1 MNNSISITLMVSG
14 IVTLIVFVILF
25 KRDRSKRLELVFS
38 LLLSFVFFIA
48 SIWVDN
54 LSNKTEQSISESL
67 TSTSPVE
74 QSSHEKTSP
83 DPTDYQKDP
92 METSIE
98 ELKIKGNSFSKKL
111 SYTDEKYTIRF
122 NAPKNGTYRFD
133 YEIND
138 VNCNYKVILM
148 NSKKEIIFDSEYS
161 VYENG
166 NTCTLI
172 ENEKYTLI
180 IEQSEGFPLA
190 TIKIGVP
197 SGSAV
202 LEFEK

>member
-1 MNNSISITLMVSG
+1 MNNSISIILMVSG
-14 IVTLIVFVILF
+14 IITLIVFVALF
-25 KRDRSKRLELVFS
+25 KRDRSKRLELIFS

-54 LSNKTEQSISESL
+54 LSNTTEQSIPES
-67 TSTSPVE
+67 STSVSDVG
-74 QSSHEKTSP
+74 QSSHGKTSP
-83 DPTDYQKDP
+83 EPADYQNDSTK
-92 METSIE
+92 TSTE

-138 VNCNYKVILM
+138 VNCNYKVMLM
-148 NSKKEIIFDSEYS
+148 DSKKEIIFDSEYS

-166 NTCTLI
+166 NTCTLT

-180 IEQSEGFPLA
+180 IEQSEGFPVA

-197 SGSAV
+197 SESAV